1 MFRSRTL
8 VGSITKSLFRSQYSN
23 VIKSS
28 LQIQSSSSISAKRS
42 FCSTTINTNN
52 NNVINELKSRGF
64 IYQMTA
70 SEQEMIELTNAK
82 KPISLYAGFDPTAD
96 SLHIGNLLTLMVLL
110 HFKRHGH
117 NPIALVGG
125 ATALIGDPSG
135 KSTDRPLLDT
145 DFIANNIKYI
155 RENITS
161 VLGADVQLVNNY
173 DWNKDI
179 SIIHFLRDIGTYFR
193 VGSMIKKDFIQ
204 NRIGG
209 GEGNTTATGNDPNGI
224 SYTEFSYALLQSND
238 FLHLKNTQNCM
249 IQIGGSDQWG
259 NITDGCELIKKK
271 TGKPGYGITIPL
283 LTNAQGKKLGKSEG
297 NSIWLAPHRTSPF
310 YFYQYWIQVSDQDI
324 ERFLKLFTLLSLEE
338 IASIVHQHNEA
349 PHKRIGQKA
358 IAEGV
363 TTIVH
368 GKRGLE
374 EALATTDLL
383 FANKLQDSIEGF
395 DVGFLLSRANAIEL
409 SKTESMG
416 VRVVDIFAKVSGMS
430 KAQVKTLISSKSL
443 YINSEPI
450 QDIQTTIKPESLIA
464 NEYMIFR
471 YGKKAYYLVKFV

>member
-1 MFRSRTL
+1 MFLHRTL
-8 VGSITKSLFRSQYSN
+8 VGGVTKSLFKTQYSN
-23 VIKSS
+23 ALRHSFYSKS
-28 LQIQSSSSISAKRS
+28 QSRS
-42 FCSTTINTNN
+42 FCSASVTTGA
-52 NNVINELKSRGF
+52 NVIQELKSRGF

-70 SEQEMIELTNAK
+70 SEQEMIDLTNAK

-96 SLHIGNLLTLMVLL
+96 SLHIGNLLSLMVLL

-155 RENITS
+155 RENITA
-161 VLGADVQLVNNY
+161 VLGGDVQLVNNY

-179 SIIHFLRDIGTYFR
+179 SIIHFLRDIGTFFR

-204 NRIGG
+204 NRIGNNN
-209 GEGNTTATGNDPNGI
+209 ESGNDPNGI

-238 FLHLKNTQNCM
+238 FLHLRNTQDCM

-283 LTNAQGKKLGKSEG
+283 LTNSQGKKLGKSEG

-310 YFYQYWIQVSDQDI
+310 YFYQYWIQVTDQDI
-324 ERFLKLFTLLSLEE
+324 ERFLKLFTLHSLEE
-338 IASIVHQHNEA
+338 INAIVQQHNEA

-374 EALATTDLL
+374 EAISTTDLL
-383 FANKLQDSIEGF
+383 FGNKLQESKTTTSDGF
-395 DVGFLLSRANAIEL
+395 DIGFLLSRANAIEMPK
-409 SKTESMG
+409 SESMG
-416 VRVVDIFAKVSGMS
+416 VRVVDIFAKVSNMS
-430 KAQVKTLISSKSL
+430 KGQVKTLIGSKSL

-450 QDIQTTIKPESLIA
+450 TDIQTLITPEALIA
-464 NEYMIFR
+464 DQYMIFR
-471 YGKKAYYLVKFV
+471 YGKKAYYLVKFI